1 LSSEIR
7 VNLGDGRYEADDG
20 SVWEA
25 DRAYARGAWGC
36 LDMAR
41 TDVLTTGDGIAGT
54 ADAPLYQSMRV
65 GEKFRYRFDVEA
77 GYYLVRIHFAE
88 IYWESA
94 DAEAQDVFLNG
105 RRAIRNY
112 NIYDEAGHDS
122 AAWREFR
129 VRVDEGPIEVRFEG
143 RSLPMHSGA
152 RACALEVLATKGGE

>member
-1 LSSEIR
+1 MTSGIR
-7 VNLGDGRYEADDG
+7 VNLGDGRYMASDG

-25 DRAYARGAWGC
+25 DRAYAKGAWGC

-41 TDVLTTGDGIAGT
+41 TDVLTTGDAIAGT
-54 ADAPLYQSMRV
+54 TDAPLYQSMRV
-65 GEKFRYRFDVEA
+65 GERFRYLFDVEA
-77 GYYLVRIHFAE
+77 GDYIVRIHFAE

-105 RRAIRNY
+105 RRVISNY

-129 VRVDEGPIEVRFEG
+129 VRVDEGPIEVMFEG

-152 RACALEVLATKGGE
+152 RACALEVLHAGDGD